1 MGKEWIGRAAEP
13 ERRSDIAMTYIW
25 DRQRD
30 GFGAPL
36 SLPMGFLGLA
46 EAGASFGGDSVLQ
59 KWATDLATIWAGRI
73 TTKPDERQ
81 RELKKKM
88 DWLAKDYEVVLA
100 GAQKRQGLRK
110 YSSQTIIR
118 AWQVTREQQMD
129 FATLERSPY
138 LPKTFAPPAGAVP
151 GVVTPLVKYSDKYPV
166 APLVAGFMQKLLQL
180 YPQAR
185 ADTYANHGGGAFR
198 GRGFSIDLWLDR
210 SPRDARGF
218 WRPEDAVALLRAVH
232 QAARAVGA
240 EWRVLYNDYSV
251 ARIINQ
257 ETGAR
262 RVGFVAGAFPN
273 GGLNWHGPHPLILHF
288 HLDLAPMAAAA
299 AGASPQRST
308 LPSQPAPS
316 QSGAAS
322 PIVALPG
329 ILADAVKSGGLTL
342 IAASQ
347 ILAGERDANKL
358 TNLIFYARH
367 PKLPVGYKIQPQ
379 EQALAREWMEIRDK
393 LVIPV
398 LQRLRGAAINNPKPR
413 GAVPAPAKPNSSVK
427 LNRFRALLPF
437 LNRDRV
443 DIPLE
448 FLLGWIDVESGG
460 SIGIVTQSLNER
472 GYFQIHPDESK
483 TLRLDHERLSRD
495 PEYSIN
501 SGIRLVKQRALRAQ
515 QLGFTYGTDL
525 FWHMVKLLHW
535 LPKGVQVILAHMRQ
549 HGFTPTTW
557 AEFKMYVESNLSDLR
572 RLIGGKPGGGWD
584 PIRGIHN
591 VEEVFKRGKQLAA
604 DLATPQK
611 TTM

>member
-1 MGKEWIGRAAEP
+1 VR
-13 ERRSDIAMTYIW
+13 
-25 DRQRD
+25 
-30 GFGAPL
+30 
-36 SLPMGFLGLA
+36 FLGLA
-46 EAGASFGGDSVLQ
+46 EAAASFGGNTALQ
-59 KWATDLATIWAGRI
+59 KWATDLATTWAGRA
-73 TTKPDERQ
+73 TTKPDELQ
-81 RELKKKM
+81 SKMKKNL

-100 GAQKRQGLRK
+100 GARKRYGQK
-110 YSSQTIIR
+110 YSSQTIIH

-138 LPKTFAPPAGAVP
+138 LPKTFAPPAGAVQ
-151 GVVTPLVKYSDKYPV
+151 LVSDKDIGGSDKAPV
-166 APLVAGFMQKLLQL
+166 APLVVAFVKKLRQI
-180 YPQAR
+180 YRDVR
-185 ADTYANHGGGAFR
+185 ADTYAKHGGGAFA
-198 GRGFSIDLWLDR
+198 GRGFSIDLWLDVK
-210 SPRDARGF
+210 PTPMDARGF
-218 WRPEDAVALLRAVH
+218 WRPEDAVALLRAVN

-273 GGLNWHGPHPLILHF
+273 GGINWHGPHPLILHF
-288 HLDLAPMAAAA
+288 HLDLAPMAGAA

-322 PIVALPG
+322 KLVALPG

-367 PKLPVGYKIQPQ
+367 PTLPVGHKIQPQ

-413 GAVPAPAKPNSSVK
+413 GAAPAPAKSNSSVK
-427 LNRFRALLPF
+427 LDRFRGLLPF
-437 LNRDRV
+437 LNRGRG

-460 SIGIVTQSLNER
+460 NIGIVTQSLNER

-501 SGIRLVKQRALRAQ
+501 SGIILVKQRALRAQ

-525 FWHMVKLLHW
+525 FWHVVKLLHW
-535 LPKGVQVILAHMRQ
+535 LPKGVNVILTHMRQ
-549 HGFTPTTW
+549 HRFTPTTW
-557 AEFKMYVESNLSDLR
+557 AEFKTYVESNLSDLR

-604 DLATPQK
+604 DLASPQK
-611 TTM
+611 ISS

>member
-1 MGKEWIGRAAEP
+1 MR
-13 ERRSDIAMTYIW
+13 
-25 DRQRD
+25 
-30 GFGAPL
+30 
-36 SLPMGFLGLA
+36 FLGLA
-46 EAGASFGGDSVLQ
+46 EAAASFGGDSALQ

-73 TTKPDERQ
+73 TIKPDERQ
-81 RELKKKM
+81 REMKKKM

-110 YSSQTIIR
+110 YSSQTIIH

-138 LPKTFAPPAGAVP
+138 LPRTFAPPAGAVP
-151 GVVTPLVKYSDKYPV
+151 GVITPLVKYSDKYPV

-185 ADTYANHGGGAFR
+185 ADTYGNHGGGAFR
-198 GRGFSIDLWLDR
+198 GRGFSIDLWLDS

-288 HLDLAPMAAAA
+288 HLDLAPMAGAA
-299 AGASPQRST
+299 AGASPQRPT

-316 QSGAAS
+316 QSGGS
-322 PIVALPG
+322 SKLVALPG
-329 ILADAVKSGGLTL
+329 ILADAVKSGALTL

-367 PKLPVGYKIQPQ
+367 PTLPVGYKIQPQ

-398 LQRLRGAAINNPKPR
+398 LQRLRGATINNPKPQ
-413 GAVPAPAKPNSSVK
+413 ATVPPQAKANSSAK
-427 LNRFRALLPF
+427 LDRFRRLLPF
-437 LNRDRV
+437 LNRDRG

-501 SGIRLVKQRALRAQ
+501 SGIRLVKQRAQRAQ
-515 QLGFTYGTDL
+515 HLGFTYGTDL
-525 FWHMVKLLHW
+525 FWHVVKLLHW
-535 LPKGVQVILAHMRQ
+535 LPKGVNVILAHMRQ

-557 AEFKMYVESNLSDLR
+557 AEFKTYVESNLPDLR

-584 PIRGIHN
+584 PVRGIHN

-604 DLATPQK
+604 GLATPQK